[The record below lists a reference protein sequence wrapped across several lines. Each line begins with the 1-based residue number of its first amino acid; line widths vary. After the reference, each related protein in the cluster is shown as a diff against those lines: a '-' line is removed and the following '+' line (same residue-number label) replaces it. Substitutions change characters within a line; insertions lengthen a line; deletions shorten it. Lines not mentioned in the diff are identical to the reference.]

1 MVIVQDRVP
10 RSMLS
15 SIIRFP
21 GVLHHAKVGIRVLDA
36 ADEKELVSD
45 HPTTNE
51 AVLRRANASYS
62 IDQVRLMPLDTIL
75 KL

>member
-10 RSMLS
+10 RSILS

-36 ADEKELVSD
+36 ADEKESVND
-45 HPTTNE
+45 HPLRT
-51 AVLRRANASYS
+51 RRAE
-62 IDQVRLMPLDTIL
+62 
-75 KL
+75 KGKC

>member
-21 GVLHHAKVGIRVLDA
+21 GVLHHAKVGIRILDA
-36 ADEKELVSD
+36 ADDKELVSD
-45 HPTTNE
+45 HLTTNE
-51 AVLRRANASYS
+51 ALLRRANARYS
-62 IDQVRLMPLDTIL
+62 VDQASLMPLDTIL